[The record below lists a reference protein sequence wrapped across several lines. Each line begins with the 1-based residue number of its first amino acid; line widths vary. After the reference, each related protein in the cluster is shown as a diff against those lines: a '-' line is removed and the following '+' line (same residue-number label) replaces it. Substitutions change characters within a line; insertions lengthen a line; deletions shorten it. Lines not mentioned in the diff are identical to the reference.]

1 MAVGNSTVKKDAEK
15 NASRDYINYLIR
27 VGKINAKDVPVDPNV
42 PASAGDSSFNR
53 AAGSG
58 GQGRRVFGDSSGP
71 QDLGEAY
78 RPLNHQ
84 DGRHHFSVVDH
95 VQEQKEMNEAES
107 IDMNATIH
115 GNWTIENAKDR
126 LNIYKQTNNIRDD
139 YKYTPVGPD
148 HARYVYPRYGPAY
161 FTLFHSV
168 IVFFRMV
175 SCVLDLA
182 FCLA

>member
-15 NASRDYINYLIR
+15 NASRDYVNYLIR
-27 VGKINAKDVPVDPNV
+27 VGKLNAKDVPVDPNT
-42 PASAGDSSFNR
+42 PHSASAGDSSFNR
-53 AAGSG
+53 AAGGG

-84 DGRHHFSVVDH
+84 GGRHHFSVVDH

-148 HARYVYPRYGPAY
+148 HARYVYPRYRPA
-161 FTLFHSV
+161 
-168 IVFFRMV
+168 
-175 SCVLDLA
+175 
-182 FCLA
+182 